1 MTPEDVFWHP
11 ADLNNRISR
20 IEKILELL
28 PILLVAQVNPT
39 HVSIDGAARILGV
52 STKAVRRRIHNREL
66 TLEVLVG
73 TKKTGIRIEQ
83 LAEGWLDLRV
93 AKAALAR
100 ERAES
105 NGSLPRRRSIRE

>member
-1 MTPEDVFWHP
+1 MNPDDVFWQLT
-11 ADLNNRISR
+11 DINKRITR

-28 PILLVAQVNPT
+28 PILLVAQLNPT
-39 HVSIDGAARILGV
+39 HVSIDGAAKILGV
-52 STKAVRRRIHNREL
+52 STQTIRRRVRNRQL

-105 NGSLPRRRSIRE
+105 SRSGSSRRSP